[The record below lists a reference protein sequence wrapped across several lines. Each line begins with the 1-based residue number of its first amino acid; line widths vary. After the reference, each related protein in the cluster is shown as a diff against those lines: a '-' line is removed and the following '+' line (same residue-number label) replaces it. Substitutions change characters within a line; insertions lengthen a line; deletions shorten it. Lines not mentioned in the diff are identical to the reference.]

1 MSERVKNV
9 LLVVTADPR
18 TSGRTAEA
26 IRIAAGIGGW
36 EKVSVKLCLCGDAR
50 RVLAE
55 TIDDLVNGDVCESY
69 LPLLLETEKKV
80 HILAAESELGT
91 LCPNVTVV
99 TVSQLAAM
107 GREADSVLR
116 F

>member
-1 MSERVKNV
+1 MSELVKNV

-18 TSGRTAEA
+18 VSGRAAEA

-36 EKVSVKLCLCGDAR
+36 EKVAVKLCLCGEAR

-55 TIDDLVNGDVCESY
+55 TTDDLINGDVCESY
-69 LPLLLETEKKV
+69 LPLLLESEKKV
-80 HILAAESELGT
+80 HVLTVEDESGVLF
-91 LCPNVTVV
+91 PNVTMV

-107 GREADSVLR
+107 GRESDSVLR

>member
-1 MSERVKNV
+1 MSELVKNV

-18 TSGRTAEA
+18 ESGRAAEA

-36 EKVSVKLCLCGDAR
+36 DKVSVKLCLCGEAR

-55 TIDDLVNGDVCESY
+55 TTDDLINGEVCESY
-69 LPLLLETEKKV
+69 LPILLESEDKV
-80 HILAAESELGT
+80 HLLAVEHEAGAPY
-91 LCPNVTVV
+91 PNVSSV

>member
-1 MSERVKNV
+1 MSEPCKNV

-18 TSGRTAEA
+18 ASGRAAEA
-26 IRIAAGIGGW
+26 LRIAAGIGGW
-36 EKVSVKLCLCGDAR
+36 EKVSVKLCLCGEAR

-55 TIDDLVNGDVCESY
+55 TTDDLVNGEICEAY
-69 LPLLLETEKKV
+69 LPLLLEAEAKV
-80 HILAAESELGT
+80 HVLASESENWASH
-91 LCPNVTVV
+91 PNVTSV

-107 GREADSVLR
+107 GREAASVLR